1 MEGWSTR
8 ASRRCSRHSALT
20 ALWRGFRRA
29 RCSRRC
35 TTASTTR
42 WSAASNGTA
51 FASAAHAG
59 TAARRSRVHGQ
70 GGVMNARGRRMGR
83 LLVVVLIG
91 LLLGAL
97 LSELAIRFMP
107 DSAARTF
114 FTTSVAAAFGPLV
127 VDLVAVGFT

>member
-1 MEGWSTR
+1 
-8 ASRRCSRHSALT
+8 
-20 ALWRGFRRA
+20 
-29 RCSRRC
+29 
-35 TTASTTR
+35 
-42 WSAASNGTA
+42 
-51 FASAAHAG
+51 
-59 TAARRSRVHGQ
+59 
-70 GGVMNARGRRMGR
+70 MNARGRRMGR

-127 VDLVAVGFT
+127 VDLVAVGLTIGPLVIRLDFLSVIGVLVVALAARTWL